1 MELFYRLV
9 IDTGLILFILL
20 STIIGNIMVSFA
32 WIEILGLPISLK
44 SLSFGLGT
52 IFIGIPSFCPVIIS
66 SYIYGNIAYN
76 INHKFDYLDI
86 SLVAVCCFLGMFTI
100 MGGGEISGDLKKSEE
115 SRKQGWTYQLWWER
129 IDESLTPAVVITL
142 LIVSGLIISCYF
154 NGLS

>member
-1 MELFYRLV
+1 
-9 IDTGLILFILL
+9 
-20 STIIGNIMVSFA
+20 
-32 WIEILGLPISLK
+32 
-44 SLSFGLGT
+44 
-52 IFIGIPSFCPVIIS
+52 VIIS

-100 MGGGEISGDLKKSEE
+100 MGGSEISGDLEKSKE

-154 NGLS
+154 NGLN